1 MGIRTFSVQE
11 KYRGGEETEP
21 RKKLKKVRS
30 VKVANLD
37 RLRLSMRKDRFRFA
51 RVFDASSDDVTEASQ
66 SSSAAISGTS
76 SPNYMK
82 ATTSS
87 SARKFSKVIVQDYSD
102 PAGVN
107 IPVNVK
113 PEKSLKRMTSLR
125 QSKKLSSKR
134 SMKIRAKYSQF
145 SDVSVGE
152 GEMLG
157 FGRMGFLDNT
167 EINAGLEFD
176 PQSLNVRASHDQES
190 MVETGAKQKGILGRS
205 RSRKMMRLKSMKSSR
220 TRQRLKSRFNGE
232 AAEIMSQEAGVSS
245 AEPHFMKGTSTHEA
259 KKNSDKGLAR
269 TSSLRP
275 LRILAKI
282 PSLRP
287 KRNKV
292 KKRPQGNQISGTG
305 VTRATCSSTLKRTEI
320 PDDVALHLRAQE
332 SEGVSSFHVCPYSY
346 CSIHGHRHQT
356 PSQPLKEFI
365 SARRKLLGN
374 KKGER
379 KCLARDK
386 AEHCLTETKNDQ
398 PRETFSTE
406 SNGAH
411 KLMHATTEDDRQ
423 VEDDGMDYI
432 IKIYAKPRKKWDT
445 TEDALNENSAA
456 SYAITYD
463 QISVGDSDGKQEE
476 TLSEALGIEEKQG
489 ALYDDQHKRYEILR
503 VLDVYSSDKAQ
514 QQNNS
519 VAALSLPLEIEDSYQ
534 NSVSIGKAI
543 EPSIEEEHQKH
554 SDSTFHS
561 ENRLSE
567 VITGGYL
574 TNILSDKQK
583 YTSMWHLIY
592 QELVSNEESMNEAQE
607 VIQGP
612 EKEGGD
618 GVDDGVAATESI
630 ALDETAAIKLVQG
643 AIDAILHHEVES
655 HQQSNPAHEMEACI
669 RSELS
674 FSPTSPSEEILEG
687 SEVDVAA
694 TRSEWGKKQHK
705 MKQIGDSLLPQEEPN
720 EREASGTQMSKS
732 LSKLRKILM
741 TAKFIKAMEKLKKI
755 NAHTLQHLAA
765 ETKIENERVY
775 LRHLSMNEMRNSE
788 EWMLDYALRQVISR
802 LDPKQ
807 QKRVAQLV
815 EAFERVAPGKNKNG
829 SSSNP
834 LTSMPAPS
842 RKLAIPMDGEL
853 KKFAT
858 PKEGPQIQVVQEQD
872 DGFLASHKGATQE
885 NSYREEHD
893 YQAKSTGNNIL
904 QESDEMYLSNSTS
917 LSLVMNSEST
927 CANSSFGEGGK
938 GNNEPVNTLKVPSYA
953 PTKDS
958 EFRMSGDHMT
968 NIFSNKQKYTS
979 MWNLIYQHVSSEAS
993 INEKQVSHEFNEEKG
1008 GDTYYS
1014 ELNDRDSTPKSYD
1027 VEQKEDQ
1034 SATGE
1039 RPELD
1044 QSAAI
1049 KLVKEA
1055 IGALLESCE
1064 QPNLNCIQDYY
1075 KASGYARVLC
1085 NSTPTSCTEDN
1096 AIERG
1101 KSAEKRIY
1109 SDVKEKTHLV
1119 DDTNLPL
1126 QQQVESGELKAPQ
1139 RKMSKSLSKLKKA
1152 IATARFIKAMEKL
1165 TKRSPRK
1172 SYNHCSDTAS
1182 MEERIYLRHQSMDG
1196 RKKDEQ
1202 WMLDYA
1208 LRKVISK
1215 LDPDQQRKVALLV
1228 EAFETV
1234 HPEHRENI
1242 NSHCLKGEAA
1252 NSTVFT
1258 FPTNKPE
1265 NAQQKCSIPI
1275 EPNPQKQ
1282 DDCILLSTR
1291 DESPEKSLQE
1301 HHDQQP
1307 NSADDIILQV
1317 TNETTESHSTSELS
1331 EGNIRLTSEDFTLEE
1346 PKIEKQETR
1355 AMESNSSKSTHI
1367 SEAYTGGDMATILLD
1382 KQKYTS
1388 MWNLIYQHVLSNE
1401 ASTTGKQ
1408 EVNEDDEEGKPD
1420 DANTSQAE
1428 KDPDSFQSTQLK
1440 ESEIYENNRS
1450 AVFDQSAAIQLVKEA
1465 INAILQKHEQTSD
1478 QQSLRDHHI
1487 GVDTPTEICGT
1498 TALFSTIEKP
1508 ELKIEENHGHSEP
1521 KDKLHKIE
1529 NKSGLLQQQAE
1540 PNEEKIAPRKLSK
1553 SLSKLKK
1560 AIVTAKF
1567 IKAMERLQKIN
1578 PRKPR
1583 HLSPE
1588 VASERE
1594 RVYLRHLSIKDRKS
1608 DEEWMLDYALKKV
1621 ISNLA
1626 PEQQRKVALL
1636 VEAFETVKPEK
1647 KSIRYQK
1654 KSECDP
1660 AIESNDKVNVVLS
1673 YGNNNPPMEID
1684 RQDMLGKGITF
1695 GKREQEDHGI
1705 KSLNLRRD
1713 LSSKILNS
1721 DDTNLHPNQAI
1732 SRGSPVTD
1740 QLQVFAMRKEEDNVS
1755 CIDESFQKAK
1765 GVERDTEANITKGIF
1780 CDKQKNNSMWYM
1792 IYQHVQS
1799 ISETED
1805 GSTPTEIQIS
1815 QNQMKTGG
1823 ASSEMIAD
1831 ADVDD
1836 SDTSSE
1842 ASELTESDAIKL
1854 VRDAINDI
1862 LETPQDLENKVSSS
1876 NRAAAIESQRA
1887 VEEKPKKG
1895 LSRGYSKLRK
1905 LIICNKFIKTME
1917 QTQKFY
1923 PQKKTG
1929 QALHS
1934 ESEAE
1939 KANLK
1944 TRAVGERKGID
1955 EWMLDNMLQNVIA
1968 GLAPVQQRKVA
1979 LLVQAFEKVNPEE
1992 KTKRLC
1998 YTKTEFPD
2006 TSSEEGGIKEK
2017 EDIISSQNSKFSDS
2031 LDLNLETS
2039 KTSGTEK
2046 VAQEILK
2053 DITGR
2058 TNEFVLNGEKRSDS
2072 PGSATAETSE
2082 EICNFSDT
2090 CKATTETDEANAPCV
2105 LLEERTSFKKLKE
2118 RISEHEQLAGNT
2130 KLAFKFPKM
2139 LPQLENLEDGWNYS
2153 SQEKSASLWGLILQ
2167 RVTTD
2172 MLEKP
2177 ETPEKCE
2184 IEADA
2189 HGDSSE
2195 TSENKNDGSS
2205 QLALKV
2211 KNCRD
2216 MGVQTPKSFDFQ
2228 ENEAVKLVEEAV
2240 EEMLL
2245 LQDQI
2250 CDTESITI
2258 STTSDQKV
2266 NSDSNGDPIE
2276 PSTSATQIAEVPT
2289 SLHSVIATPPDE
2301 KMTSSKE
2308 TSPSSYNTFYK
2319 FILCKRYVKAMDK
2332 MRKLKAVPA
2341 QDISQHPHSEES
2353 TPSLRQVSTSDKNS
2367 WEEGMLDHA
2376 LQKVIGNL
2384 APAKK
2389 QRVALLVQAF
2399 ETVGSQP
2406 EPKKFGE
2413 VKHHSHK

>member
-1 MGIRTFSVQE
+1 MGIRTFSAQE
-11 KYRGGEETEP
+11 KYREGEETEP
-21 RKKLKKVRS
+21 RKKVKKVKS

-107 IPVNVK
+107 IPVKVK

-125 QSKKLSSKR
+125 QSKKLVSKR

-145 SDVSVGE
+145 SDVSVDE

-167 EINAGLEFD
+167 EINEGLEFD
-176 PQSLNVRASHDQES
+176 PQSLNASASHGQKS

-205 RSRKMMRLKSMKSSR
+205 RSRKMMRLKSMRSSR
-220 TRQRLKSRFNGE
+220 TRQRLKSRFSGE
-232 AAEIMSQEAGVSS
+232 AAETMSQGEGVSS
-245 AEPHFMKGTSTHEA
+245 AEPHYMKGTSTHEA

-292 KKRPQGNQISGTG
+292 KKRPQGNQISGAG

-320 PDDVALHLRAQE
+320 PVDVALHLRAQE

-356 PSQPLKEFI
+356 SSQPLKEFI
-365 SARRKLLGN
+365 STRRKLSGN
-374 KKGER
+374 KKGVR
-379 KCLARDK
+379 KCQARDE
-386 AEHCLTETKNDQ
+386 AEHYLTETENDQ

-406 SNGAH
+406 SHGAH
-411 KLMHATTEDDRQ
+411 KLMHATTEDDLQ

-463 QISVGDSDGKQEE
+463 QISVGDSDGKQED
-476 TLSEALGIEEKQG
+476 TLSETLGIEEKQG
-489 ALYDDQHKRYEILR
+489 ALCDDQHERYEILR
-503 VLDVYSSDKAQ
+503 DLDVYSSDKAQ

-534 NSVSIGKAI
+534 SSVSIGKAI
-543 EPSIEEEHQKH
+543 EPSIGEEPQKH
-554 SDSTFHS
+554 SESTFHS
-561 ENRLSE
+561 ESRLSE

-618 GVDDGVAATESI
+618 GVDDGVATTESI
-630 ALDETAAIKLVQG
+630 ALDQTAAIKLVQG
-643 AIDAILHHEVES
+643 AINAILHHEVES
-655 HQQSNPAHEMEACI
+655 QQQSNPAHEMEGCVK
-669 RSELS
+669 SELS

-687 SEVDVAA
+687 SEVDVAG
-694 TRSEWGKKQHK
+694 TRSESGKQQHK
-705 MKQIGDSLLPQEEPN
+705 MKQIGDSLLPQKEPN
-720 EREASGTQMSKS
+720 DIKASGTQMSKS
-732 LSKLRKILM
+732 LSKLRKLFM

-755 NAHTLQHLAA
+755 NAHTLQQLSAQ
-765 ETKIENERVY
+765 TKIENERGY

-802 LDPKQ
+802 LDPEQ

-815 EAFERVAPGKNKNG
+815 EAFERVAPGKKKDG
-829 SSSNP
+829 SSCNP
-834 LTSMPAPS
+834 LTSMPAPG

-858 PKEGPQIQVVQEQD
+858 PKEGPQIQVVQEPD
-872 DGFLASHKGATQE
+872 DGFLASHKGASQE
-885 NSYREEHD
+885 NSSREEHD
-893 YQAKSTGNNIL
+893 YQANSTGNNIL
-904 QESDEMYLSNSTS
+904 QESDEMYLSDSTS
-917 LSLVMNSEST
+917 ISFAMDLESA

-938 GNNEPVNTLKVPSYA
+938 GYYEPVNTLKAPSYA

-958 EFRMSGDHMT
+958 EFRMTGNHMT

-993 INEKQVSHEFNEEKG
+993 IKEKQGTDEFNEEKG
-1008 GDTYYS
+1008 GDTYS
-1014 ELNDRDSTPKSYD
+1014 EFNDRDSTPKSYD

-1034 SATGE
+1034 STTGE

-1044 QSAAI
+1044 QSTAV

-1064 QPNLNCIQDYY
+1064 QPTLNSIQDHC

-1096 AIERG
+1096 AIKRG
-1101 KSAEKRIY
+1101 ESAEKHIY
-1109 SDVKEKTHLV
+1109 SDVEDKPHLV

-1165 TKRSPRK
+1165 TTRSPCK

-1196 RKKDEQ
+1196 RKKDEE

-1215 LDPDQQRKVALLV
+1215 LDPDQQRKVALLI

-1258 FPTNKPE
+1258 FPTKKPE

-1282 DDCILLSTR
+1282 DDCILLLSTR
-1291 DESPEKSLQE
+1291 DESPEKSLRE

-1307 NSADDIILQV
+1307 NSA
-1317 TNETTESHSTSELS
+1317 ESHSTLELS
-1331 EGNIRLTSEDFTLEE
+1331 EGNLKLTSVDFTLEE
-1346 PKIEKQETR
+1346 AKIEKQETR
-1355 AMESNSSKSTHI
+1355 AMGSNSSQSTHI
-1367 SEAYTGGDMATILLD
+1367 PEAYTGGDMATILFD

-1388 MWNLIYQHVLSNE
+1388 MWNLIYQHVLSNG

-1408 EVNEDDEEGKPD
+1408 EINEDDEEGKPD
-1420 DANTSQAE
+1420 YANTSQAE
-1428 KDPDSFQSTQLK
+1428 KDPDSFQSIQLK
-1440 ESEIYENNRS
+1440 ESEIDENNRS
-1450 AVFDQSAAIQLVKEA
+1450 AVLDQSAAIQLVKET
-1465 INAILQKHEQTSD
+1465 INAILQKHEQKSD
-1478 QQSLRDHHI
+1478 QQSLRNHHI
-1487 GVDTPTEICGT
+1487 AVDTPTEICGT

-1660 AIESNDKVNVVLS
+1660 AIESESMANDKDNFVLS
-1673 YGNNNPPMEID
+1673 FGDNNPPMEND
-1684 RQDMLGKGITF
+1684 RQDMFGKGITF

-1713 LSSKILNS
+1713 LSNNILNS

-1740 QLQVFAMRKEEDNVS
+1740 LLKVFTMRKEENDVS

-1765 GVERDTEANITKGIF
+1765 DVERDTEANITEGML
-1780 CDKQKNNSMWYM
+1780 CDKQKNNSMWHM

-1799 ISETED
+1799 ISETEA
-1805 GSTPTEIQIS
+1805 GSTPSEIQIS
-1815 QNQMKTGG
+1815 QNQMKRGG

-1836 SDTSSE
+1836 SDANSE

-1862 LETPQDLENKVSSS
+1862 LETPQDFENKVSSS
-1876 NRAAAIESQRA
+1876 NRTAAIEGQRA
-1887 VEEKPKKG
+1887 VDEKPKKS

-1905 LIICNKFIKTME
+1905 LIICNKFIKAME

-1944 TRAVGERKGID
+1944 TRVVGERKGMD
-1955 EWMLDNMLQNVIA
+1955 EWMLDNVLQTVIA

-1992 KTKRLC
+1992 KAKKLY

-2017 EDIISSQNSKFSDS
+2017 EDIIPSQNSKFSDS
-2031 LDLNLETS
+2031 VNLNLETS

-2053 DITGR
+2053 DITGL

-2090 CKATTETDEANAPCV
+2090 CKATTETDEANAPRV
-2105 LLEERTSFKKLKE
+2105 LLEEKTTFKELKE
-2118 RISEHEQLAGNT
+2118 RTSVDEPLAGNT
-2130 KLAFKFPKM
+2130 KLAFKFSKV
-2139 LPQLENLEDGWNYS
+2139 LPQPEKLEDGWNYS
-2153 SQEKSASLWGLILQ
+2153 SQYSRSLEKSTSLWGLILQ

-2195 TSENKNDGSS
+2195 TSEKKNDGSS
-2205 QLALKV
+2205 QLAYKV
-2211 KNCRD
+2211 KSCRD

-2258 STTSDQKV
+2258 STTSDQEV
-2266 NSDSNGDPIE
+2266 DGDSNGDPIK
-2276 PSTSATQIAEVPT
+2276 PSPSDTQIAEVAT

-2308 TSPSSYNTFYK
+2308 TSPSSYNTLSK
-2319 FILCKRYVKAMDK
+2319 VILCKRFVKAMDK
-2332 MRKLKAVPA
+2332 MRKLKAVRA
-2341 QDISQHPHSEES
+2341 QDISQHPHSEQS